1 MDKGSKVQ
9 TTDMTAL
16 QSDLVTIATG
26 MKRSTV
32 LENAGHVEK
41 ATYTGK
47 VLATDIQNIRAAIN
61 GLEAESSGNCCESNC
76 CQTCQGCQSQT
87 CQSSTCQSCQGCQ
100 KCQSCQT
107 CQSVSQ
113 CNVEHS
119 RQCSVY
125 ECNSNCSNCYAS
137 DCGGSDDGGP

>member
-1 MDKGSKVQ
+1 MDKGNKVK

-76 CQTCQGCQSQT
+76 CQTCEGCQTQS

-100 KCQSCQT
+100 TCQGCQRCQSH
-107 CQSVSQ
+107 SQ
-113 CNVEHS
+113 CTNTNCS
-119 RQCSVY
+119 QCSIY
-125 ECNSNCSNCYAS
+125 QCAGGNCN
-137 DCGGSDDGGP
+137 CGDSCSDDSGP

>member
-1 MDKGSKVQ
+1 MDKGNIIL

-61 GLEAESSGNCCESNC
+61 GLEAESSGNPTAAKHARGARARLAKAVPARAVRDARRVKGARPAKV
-76 CQTCQGCQSQT
+76 QA
-87 CQSSTCQSCQGCQ
+87 
-100 KCQSCQT
+100 
-107 CQSVSQ
+107 
-113 CNVEHS
+113 NV
-119 RQCSVY
+119 
-125 ECNSNCSNCYAS
+125 
-137 DCGGSDDGGP
+137 

>member
-41 ATYTGK
+41 ATYKGK

-87 CQSSTCQSCQGCQ
+87 CQSSTCQSCQ
-100 KCQSCQT
+100 T

-125 ECNSNCSNCYAS
+125 ECNSNCSNCYAG

>member
-1 MDKGSKVQ
+1 MDKGNIIL
-9 TTDMTAL
+9 TTDMNAL

-100 KCQSCQT
+100 TCQRCQT
-107 CQSVSQ
+107 CQSASQ
-113 CNVEHS
+113 CVEEYH
-119 RQCSVY
+119 
-125 ECNSNCSNCYAS
+125 
-137 DCGGSDDGGP
+137 GGSNVYYKECR

>member
-1 MDKGSKVQ
+1 MDKGNKVK

-76 CQTCQGCQSQT
+76 CQTCEGCQTQS

-100 KCQSCQT
+100 TCQGCQRCQSH
-107 CQSVSQ
+107 SQ
-113 CNVEHS
+113 CTNTNCS
-119 RQCSVY
+119 QCSIY
-125 ECNSNCSNCYAS
+125 QCTGGNCDCSNGC
-137 DCGGSDDGGP
+137 SDDGGP

>member
-107 CQSVSQ
+107 CQSVKQCRVQDCSQ
-113 CNVEHS
+113 CS
-119 RQCSVY
+119 IK
-125 ECNSNCSNCYAS
+125 ECYSNCSNCYAG

>member
-41 ATYTGK
+41 ATYKGK

-76 CQTCQGCQSQT
+76 CQTCQSQS
-87 CQSSTCQSCQGCQ
+87 QSCQTTTCQ
-100 KCQSCQT
+100 GCQSCQT
-107 CQSVSQ
+107 CQKCQTCQSHSQ
-113 CNVEHS
+113 CQRRNCNECKIL
-119 RQCSVY
+119 QCR
-125 ECNSNCSNCYAS
+125 
-137 DCGGSDDGGP
+137 